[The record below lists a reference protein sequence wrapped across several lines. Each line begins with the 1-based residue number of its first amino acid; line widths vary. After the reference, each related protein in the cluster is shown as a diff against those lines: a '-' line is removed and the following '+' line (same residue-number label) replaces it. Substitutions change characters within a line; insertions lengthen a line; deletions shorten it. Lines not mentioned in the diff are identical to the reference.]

1 MILISMLFQMTI
13 PGTYLYK
20 VQQKFL
26 DDISKTILGTT
37 EENNLVQIGF
47 PVVEQDDIGF
57 IISDWSDLLEFLDT
71 NYKSVQIS
79 CTKFLLLNK
88 VMFR

>member
-26 DDISKTILGTT
+26 DDISKTILDTT

-47 PVVEQDDIGF
+47 PVMEQDDIGF

-71 NYKSVQIS
+71 NYKSV
-79 CTKFLLLNK
+79 
-88 VMFR
+88 